1 MVELTGSFNGNSIM
15 PFGRYQGTTIRE
27 LPSDYIDWMF
37 GKFESYYSV
46 MQMLKTSEKTVIGV
60 LRR

>member
-1 MVELTGSFNGNSIM
+1 M